1 MRWETCKN
9 NTVTVIE

>member
-9 NTVTVIE
+9 NTVAVIE